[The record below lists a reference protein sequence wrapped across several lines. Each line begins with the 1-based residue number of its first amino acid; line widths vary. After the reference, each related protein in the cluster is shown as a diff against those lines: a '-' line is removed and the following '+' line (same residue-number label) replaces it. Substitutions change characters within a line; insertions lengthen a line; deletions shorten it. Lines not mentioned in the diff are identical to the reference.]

1 MGPRRAT
8 NTGMRC
14 ASCRDTLSAML
25 DGEELPEERAMAQ
38 AHVTECTECSRFV
51 ERSAHVTRLA
61 RTELVEPLADL
72 SLSLRDV
79 IDQRPSVTRF
89 DWLTSLRVLLAAI
102 GVGQLGLVT
111 GELLASAGHDDAPA
125 GIDGATLTH
134 FSHESSAWNLAL
146 AVGFLCAAVR
156 PSRTRGLVPLVAA
169 FVCGVMTL
177 SVVDLVG
184 GRVGGS
190 RMLSHGVAVLGLVT
204 LLALTRAM
212 VRRPGGS
219 PDALADDLPEPL
231 EDRSISV
238 VATRSSEIRRDGSDD
253 LKPTARHDAA

>member
-1 MGPRRAT
+1 M
-8 NTGMRC
+8 
-14 ASCRDTLSAML
+14 LSAML
-25 DGEELPEERAMAQ
+25 DGEELPEERAVAQ
-38 AHVTECTECSRFV
+38 AHLTDCVECARFA
-51 ERSAHVTRLA
+51 ERAAHVTRMA

-72 SLSLRDV
+72 TVSLREV
-79 IDQRPSVTRF
+79 IAERPSATRF

-111 GELLASAGHDDAPA
+111 GELLASRGHDDAPA

-146 AVGFLCAAVR
+146 AVGFLCAAAR

-184 GRVGGS
+184 GSVGGT
-190 RMLSHGVAVLGLVT
+190 RLLSHGVAVLGLLT

-212 VRRPGGS
+212 VRHPGGG
-219 PDALADDLPEPL
+219 PDALVDDLPGHL
-231 EDRSISV
+231 DDRSVTAAAARHTDIP
-238 VATRSSEIRRDGSDD
+238 RDESDD
-253 LKPTARHDAA
+253 LKPTARRHAA